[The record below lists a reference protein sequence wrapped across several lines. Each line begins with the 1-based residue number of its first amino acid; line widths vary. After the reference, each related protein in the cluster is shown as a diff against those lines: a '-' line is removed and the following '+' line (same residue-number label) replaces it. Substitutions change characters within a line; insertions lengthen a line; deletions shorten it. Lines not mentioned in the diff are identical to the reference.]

1 MGVLC
6 RVMEVTVQGFYAWRR
21 RPPSRRAKR
30 DQELSQK
37 IVVFHCGSRMVYG
50 APRIQAALRAGGDSV
65 SRKRVARLMQEA
77 GLKAKCKRKYR
88 ITTRGNSKRP
98 VAANLLGQEFGA
110 SSPNQKWASDITYI
124 PTEEGWLY
132 LAVVL
137 DLYSRRVVG
146 WSMGE
151 RMTDELTVNA
161 LVMALEQRIGQPG
174 KTAGRGLV
182 FHTDRGSQY
191 ASGEIRR
198 QLERYKITQSMSG
211 KGNCYDNA
219 VVESFFATLKVEEVK
234 QQGRRG
240 YISRHAAQTSLFSY
254 IEGFYNRVR
263 RHSALGYL
271 SPLDF
276 EESKQHNGSQ
286 VA

>member
-1 MGVLC
+1 M
-6 RVMEVTVQGFYAWRR
+6 
-21 RPPSRRAKR
+21 
-30 DQELSQK
+30 
-37 IVVFHCGSRMVYG
+37 
-50 APRIQAALRAGGDSV
+50 
-65 SRKRVARLMQEA
+65 
-77 GLKAKCKRKYR
+77 
-88 ITTRGNSKRP
+88 
-98 VAANLLGQEFGA
+98 
-110 SSPNQKWASDITYI
+110 
-124 PTEEGWLY
+124 
-132 LAVVL
+132 
-137 DLYSRRVVG
+137 
-146 WSMGE
+146 
-151 RMTDELTVNA
+151 NA

-174 KTAGRGLV
+174 KIAGRGLV

-191 ASGEIRR
+191 ASGEIRG

-219 VVESFFATLKVEEVK
+219 VVESFFATLKTEEVK

-240 YISRHAAQTSLFSY
+240 YISRHAAQMALFSY

-276 EESKQHNGSQ
+276 EENNQHNGSQ